1 MIMIYLLFVMLIENV
16 PSKSWALFGNF
27 QKIRGRALLQ
37 DLVGI
42 LPKPLFARKLLIDW
56 LGIYAGL
63 THWQIGSQIC

>member
-1 MIMIYLLFVMLIENV
+1 MIMIYLLLVMFIENV

-63 THWQIGSQIC
+63 THWQIGSHPK